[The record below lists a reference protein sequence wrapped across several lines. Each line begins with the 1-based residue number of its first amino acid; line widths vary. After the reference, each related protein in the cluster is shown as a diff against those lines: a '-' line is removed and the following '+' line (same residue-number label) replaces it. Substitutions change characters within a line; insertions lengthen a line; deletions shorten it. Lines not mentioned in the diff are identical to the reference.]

1 MVNSEFF
8 TNMRHMIL
16 LVCHRSNKIN
26 EILTYCAL
34 TVLMYQVAG
43 GRLKCD
49 SPGIAQGKKY
59 PCYHGTNNYNPI

>member
-26 EILTYCAL
+26 DILTNCAL
-34 TVLMYQVAG
+34 IDVSGSGRQVEM
-43 GRLKCD
+43 
-49 SPGIAQGKKY
+49 
-59 PCYHGTNNYNPI
+59 